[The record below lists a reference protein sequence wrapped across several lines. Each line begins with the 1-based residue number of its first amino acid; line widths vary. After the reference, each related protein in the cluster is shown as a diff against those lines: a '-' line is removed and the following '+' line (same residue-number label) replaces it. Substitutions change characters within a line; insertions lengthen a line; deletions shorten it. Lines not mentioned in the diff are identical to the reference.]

1 MLSPWLLPRQAV
13 FGDKTYALQADFRDV
28 LEIIAY
34 LQDPDLPEFI
44 RWQIALA
51 LFYEPAVS
59 PEHSHGAMEYLAW
72 FLTGGCPES
81 DRPGPKLLDWQQ
93 DAPAIVSDVNKAA
106 GQEIRALP
114 FLHWWTFL
122 SWFHAMGE
130 GQVST
135 LVALRDKLRRGKKLE
150 PHEQEFYRRNRSR
163 ILLRPEETPE
173 ELAQKEALRRLLD
186 PPCEERE
193 GEYAK

>member
-1 MLSPWLLPRQAV
+1 MLSSWLLPRQAV

-106 GQEIRALP
+106 GREIRALP

-122 SWFHAMGE
+122 SWFHAIGE

-150 PHEQEFYRRNRSR
+150 GWEKEFYRQHKSR
-163 ILLRPEETPE
+163 VDMKKKLSPLEM
-173 ELAQKEALRRLLD
+173 
-186 PPCEERE
+186 EERQRLE
-193 GEYAK
+193 KLLA